1 MSGSDADADF
11 RVDFGDIIAMQ
22 KIITD
27 NSFMGQ
33 HLPFQGEENS
43 DQSLNTC
50 SEKMTELIIHHPDPI
65 AVCAFP
71 FSLS

>member
-1 MSGSDADADF
+1 
-11 RVDFGDIIAMQ
+11 MQ
-22 KIITD
+22 KKIITK
-27 NSFMGQ
+27 NSLMGQ

-50 SEKMTELIIHHPDPI
+50 SEKMTELIIHHPDLI
-65 AVCAFP
+65 AVYTFP

>member
-1 MSGSDADADF
+1 
-11 RVDFGDIIAMQ
+11 
-22 KIITD
+22 
-27 NSFMGQ
+27 MGQ

-50 SEKMTELIIHHPDPI
+50 SEKMTELIIHHPDLI
-65 AVCAFP
+65 AVYTFP